1 MRNQEVHSMSRM
13 SSDESAGGVRMLLLS
28 GAVAGPLFVLVVL
41 VQSYLVPGFNPRLD
55 PLSLLSLGP
64 WGFIQIT
71 NFILAGVLNIAYA
84 AGLWRTLHG
93 GPSGTFAPIL
103 IAIYGLGLI
112 TVGIFTDDPAYG
124 FPPGSVATHTSWH
137 GLIHDVGGLF
147 VFVSVAAALAVF
159 VRVFLARRA
168 YLWAGYSAGSSLL
181 VLILFVFGTSSP
193 TLMARFLF
201 LGVLV
206 GWMGSSVVAMKLLAT
221 DGPQATHAS
230 QSMEVTR

>member
-1 MRNQEVHSMSRM
+1 MSRI
-13 SSDESAGGVRMLLLS
+13 SSVETAGVARMLLLC

-71 NFILAGVLNIAYA
+71 NFILAGVLNIVYA

-112 TVGIFTDDPAYG
+112 TVGVFTVDPTG
-124 FPPGSVATHTSWH
+124 FPPGSVATSWH
-137 GLIHDVGGLF
+137 GLIHDVGGLV
-147 VFVSVAAALAVF
+147 VFVSVAAALAVL

-168 YLWAGYSAGSSLL
+168 YLWAGYSAGSSVL
-181 VLILFVFGTSSP
+181 VLTLFLFSSSP
-193 TLMARFLF
+193 TVMASCLF

-206 GWMGSSVVAMKLLAT
+206 GWMGSSIVAMKLLASY
-221 DGPQATHAS
+221 GPRATHAS
-230 QSMEVTR
+230 QSMEVAR